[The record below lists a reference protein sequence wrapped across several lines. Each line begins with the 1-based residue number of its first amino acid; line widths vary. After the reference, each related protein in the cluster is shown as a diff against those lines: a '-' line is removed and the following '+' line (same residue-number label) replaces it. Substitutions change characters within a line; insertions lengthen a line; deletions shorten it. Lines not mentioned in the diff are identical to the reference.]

1 MLLLRC
7 PKCKQTMKYQ
17 PKDVILTKKVKRC
30 VYCGRSYRVGKNIVK
45 KL

>member
-17 PKDVILTKKVKRC
+17 AMSMLLFKKRKKC
-30 VYCGRSYRVGKNIVK
+30 VYCGFSYKVKDNIVK
-45 KL
+45 KI